1 MTLEELGAAL
11 REERQKR
18 LIDIDDA
25 ANRLKIS
32 ARQLRALEEG
42 DASSLPP
49 PAYAKGFL
57 RSYAAYVG
65 FSAEEINEALRS
77 LSSVE
82 QPVTPRSVYQPE
94 PDTAPRTKR
103 TPLLFLF
110 VIGLLIAGGYV
121 AWQQGFFALFTQ
133 QQRTMV
139 QPAAKHDAQH
149 SVSVA
154 SQKTPVEDASVPVK
168 NETRQAAPASSPVP
182 SAGTPALPPVAL
194 PSQSAAVPPSS
205 ERVQPQ
211 PVEPVSPVS
220 GTQTAVSVDA
230 PHKVIITAVEEC
242 WVHSSADKTDTRQFS
257 LHKGD
262 TFALTFTTNLEL
274 KLGNAGGVHLR
285 YDGVDVPPVGRSGQ
299 VRTITFPPAP
309 AGVR

>member
-182 SAGTPALPPVAL
+182 SAGTPPLPPVAL

>member
-32 ARQLRALEEG
+32 VRQLRAIEEG

-77 LSSVE
+77 LPSVE

-103 TPLLFLF
+103 MSLLFLL
-110 VIGLLIAGGYV
+110 VIGVLCVGGYV
-121 AWQQGFFALFTQ
+121 AWQQGFFAQFAQ

-154 SQKTPVEDASVPVK
+154 SQKPPVESSSLPVK
-168 NETRQAAPASSPVP
+168 NETRQEAPATAPVP

-194 PSQSAAVPPSS
+194 PSQPTPVPPPSEKVRSQPAEPASS
-205 ERVQPQ
+205 
-211 PVEPVSPVS
+211 VS
-220 GTQTAVSVDA
+220 GAQTAVSVDA
-230 PHKVIITAVEEC
+230 PHKVIITAMEEC

-262 TFALTFTTNLEL
+262 TFALTFTTKLEL

-299 VRTITFPPAP
+299 VRTITFPPASV
-309 AGVR
+309 GDR